1 MQYMKLN
8 MQSKFDTTIL
18 DLCEIAEIKNIKLIP
33 QLAKAG
39 FV

>member
-1 MQYMKLN
+1 
-8 MQSKFDTTIL
+8 L
-18 DLCEIAEIKNIKLIP
+18 DSCEIAEIKNIKLIP